1 MNAFEPSVNDRLP
14 GFEQLAARLGACHW
28 RVAAPASFGDRVWFQ
43 TFQGR
48 HLAPCRRFENEAG
61 RGLLLIGLPQI
72 HQPPREELFA
82 RFLNL
87 SMESRMALSLARWS
101 GEADWLLLLT
111 ADRLD
116 LFGLPEESCRF
127 YAANDGEVTEQLMPM
142 LASIGRGRDWIGGG
156 FPHQPEAETLSGWL
170 KYWSLQLG
178 ASIEE
183 PPAAAEQI
191 LWKWILMLQLARHTR
206 AGQPDAG
213 WGIVCGRDDGILT
226 IAYDAVGAT
235 QDLTRALA
243 SFDVHFKTGLLDGDV
258 GQQLRRLQRL
268 DETSL
273 VDRLRAEL
281 LMNSQNRF
289 EPETIAWLFTDLDR
303 EQEGWRREVRGV
315 EPIRRRIGLDGWAVE
330 HPLVCDIGAFGLTA
344 ALRDME
350 ALALY
355 VHECRELA
363 QTAADRPPL
372 VQPDLFRPAPRGVN
386 RRGELVDPLN
396 YLLGCALRVEGVPG
410 GEKTGVGLV
419 LLLKTLSISSRL
431 GWPIE
436 RVDAL
441 DQVFEK

>member
-1 MNAFEPSVNDRLP
+1 MSPTEPTLAGRLP
-14 GFEQLAARLGACHW
+14 GFEQLAGRLDACHW
-28 RVAAPASFGDRVWFQ
+28 RPGASASFGEQVWFQ

-48 HLAPCRRFENEAG
+48 HLTPCRRFENEAG
-61 RGLLLIGLPQI
+61 RGMLLIGLPQI

-116 LFGLPEESCRF
+116 LFSLPEESCCF
-127 YAANDGEVTEQLMPM
+127 YASNDREVTEQLMPM
-142 LASIGRGRDWIGGG
+142 LASIGCGRDWIGGG

-170 KYWSLQLG
+170 RYWSLQLG

-183 PPAAAEQI
+183 PPASAEHI
-191 LWKWILMLQLARHTR
+191 LWKWILMLQLARRTHNSE
-206 AGQPDAG
+206 PDAG
-213 WGIVCGRDDGILT
+213 WGIVCGLDGGILT

-243 SFDVHFKTGLLDGDV
+243 FFEMNFKTGLLGGDV

-268 DETSL
+268 DETAL
-273 VDRLRAEL
+273 IDRLRAEL

-289 EPETIAWLFTDLDR
+289 EPETVAWLFTDLDR
-303 EQEGWRREVRGV
+303 EQEGWRREVRGI
-315 EPIRRRIGLDGWAVE
+315 EPIRRRIGLDLWAVE
-330 HPLVCDIGAFGLTA
+330 HPLVCDIAHFGLTA

-350 ALALY
+350 SLALY
-355 VHECRELA
+355 LHECRELA
-363 QTAADRPPL
+363 QNEPGRPPL

-386 RRGELVDPLN
+386 DRGELIDPLN
-396 YLLGCALRVEGVPG
+396 YLLSCALRVEGVPPA
-410 GEKTGVGLV
+410 ERTGVGLV
-419 LLLKTLSISSRL
+419 LLLKAISIAARL
-431 GWPIE
+431 GWPID
-436 RVDAL
+436 RIDTI

>member
-1 MNAFEPSVNDRLP
+1 MNPTSEPMQGRLP
-14 GFEQLAARLGACHW
+14 GFEQLAARLNACHW
-28 RVAAPASFGDRVWFQ
+28 RPGAAASFGEQVWFQ

-48 HLAPCRRFENEAG
+48 HLAPCRRFENEIG
-61 RGLLLIGLPQI
+61 RGMLLIGLPQI
-72 HQPPREELFA
+72 HQPPHDELFA

-87 SMESRMALSLARWS
+87 SIESRMALSLARWS

-116 LFGLPEESCRF
+116 LFSMPEESCRF
-127 YAANDGEVTEQLMPM
+127 SASNDHEVTEQLAPM

-156 FPHQPEAETLSGWL
+156 FPHQPEAESLNGWL
-170 KYWSLQLG
+170 RYWALQLG

-183 PPAAAEQI
+183 PPASAEHI
-191 LWKWILMLQLARHTR
+191 LWKWILMMQLARHTQSS
-206 AGQPDAG
+206 QPDEG
-213 WGIVCGRDDGILT
+213 WGIVCGREGDILT

-235 QDLTRALA
+235 QDLTRHLA
-243 SFDVHFKTGLLDGDV
+243 SFELSFRTEILGGDV

-268 DETSL
+268 DETAL
-273 VDRLRAEL
+273 IDRLRAEL

-289 EPETIAWLFTDLDR
+289 EPETVAWLFTNLDR

-330 HPLVCDIGAFGLTA
+330 HPLACDIGTYGLTA

-350 ALALY
+350 SLALY
-355 VHECRELA
+355 LHELRELA
-363 QTAADRPPL
+363 QNDSDRPPL

-386 RRGELVDPLN
+386 DRGELVDPLN
-396 YLLGCALRVEGVPG
+396 YLLGCALRVEGVP
-410 GEKTGVGLV
+410 EPERTGVGLV
-419 LLLKTLSISSRL
+419 LILKALSIASRL

-436 RVDAL
+436 KIDAI
-441 DQVFEK
+441 DRVFER